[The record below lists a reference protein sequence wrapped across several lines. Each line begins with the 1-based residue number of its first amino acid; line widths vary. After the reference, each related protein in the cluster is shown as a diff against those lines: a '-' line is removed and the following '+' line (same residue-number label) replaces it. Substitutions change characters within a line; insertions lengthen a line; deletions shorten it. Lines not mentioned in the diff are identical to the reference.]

1 MTAPTTRLRYA
12 VIGNPIE
19 HSRSPFIHEQ
29 FARQLGIALDY
40 GKIKAPVDDFA
51 AAIERFFSD
60 GGSGL
65 NVTLPFKEQAAVLAR
80 HGLGKRARMAG
91 AVNTLWMEQGL
102 LHGCNTD
109 GVGLLNDLRRLRL
122 MPQDKRILLVGA
134 GGAAKGIILP
144 LLDAGCARLRIVNR
158 TPARALE
165 LRAHVVQQRPE
176 LAAALSAGGLNDA
189 DGQWDLVV
197 NATSSSLGR
206 SPPSLPPDIYAPG
219 ALAYDL
225 MYAAEPT
232 AFMQQAQRDGAENIA
247 DGLGML
253 VAQAAESFAIWHRA
267 MPDTEPVLTAL
278 RQQILAARTA

>member
-40 GKIKAPVDDFA
+40 EKIKAPVDDFA
-51 AAIERFFSD
+51 ATVGQFFSE

-65 NVTLPFKEQAAVLAR
+65 NVTLPFKEQAAILAPR
-80 HGLGKRARMAG
+80 LGKRARLAG

-109 GVGLLNDLRRLRL
+109 GVGLLNDLRRLGL
-122 MPQDKRILLVGA
+122 ALQDKKILLVGA

-144 LLDAGCARLRIVNR
+144 LLAAGCARLRIINR

-165 LRAHVVQQRPE
+165 LQAHVVQQRPE

-189 DGQWDLVV
+189 NGQWDLVV

-206 SPPSLPPDIYAPG
+206 SPPSLSPDIYAPG

-232 AFMQQAQRDGAENIA
+232 SFMQQAQRDGAENTA

-253 VAQAAESFAIWHRA
+253 VGQAAESFAIWHGA
-267 MPDTEPVLTAL
+267 MPDTEPVLAVL

>member
-1 MTAPTTRLRYA
+1 MTAPTIRLRYA

-40 GKIKAPVDDFA
+40 EKIKAPVDGFA
-51 AAIERFFSD
+51 ATVGQFFS
-60 GGSGL
+60 GGGAGL

-80 HGLGKRARMAG
+80 RLGKRARLAN

-109 GVGLLNDLRRLRL
+109 GVGLLNDLQRLGL
-122 MPQDKRILLVGA
+122 ALQDKRILLVGA

-144 LLDAGCARLRIVNR
+144 LLDAGCARLRVINR

-165 LRAHVVQQRPE
+165 LQARIVQQRPE
-176 LAAALSAGGLNDA
+176 LARLLSAGGLNDA
-189 DGQWDLVV
+189 NGQWDLVV
-197 NATSSSLGR
+197 NATSSSLGQR
-206 SPPSLPPDIYAPG
+206 PPSLSPDIYAPG

-232 AFMQQAQRDGAENIA
+232 AFMRQAQRDGAQNAA

-253 VAQAAESFAIWHRA
+253 VGQAAESFAIWHGV
-267 MPDTEPVLTAL
+267 MPDTEPVLAAL
-278 RQQILAARTA
+278 RQRIRAARTA

>member
-19 HSRSPFIHEQ
+19 HSRSPFIHQQ
-29 FARQLGIALDY
+29 FARQFDIALDY
-40 GKIKAPVDDFA
+40 EKIKAPADDFA
-51 AAIERFFSD
+51 ATVEQFFSD

-80 HGLGKRARMAG
+80 DGLGKRARLAG

-109 GVGLLNDLRRLRL
+109 GIGLINDLCRLGMALRGT
-122 MPQDKRILLVGA
+122 RILLVGA

-158 TPARALE
+158 TPRRALE

-176 LAAALSAGGLNDA
+176 FAATLSAGGLDDT

-197 NATSSSLGR
+197 NATSSSLSR
-206 SPPSLPPDIYAPG
+206 RPPNLPPDIYAPG

-232 AFMQQAQRDGAENIA
+232 PFMQQAQHDGAGNIA

-253 VAQAAESFAIWHRA
+253 VAQAAESFAIWHGA
-267 MPDTEPVLTAL
+267 TPDAEPVLNAL
-278 RQQILAARTA
+278 RQQIRAVRTE